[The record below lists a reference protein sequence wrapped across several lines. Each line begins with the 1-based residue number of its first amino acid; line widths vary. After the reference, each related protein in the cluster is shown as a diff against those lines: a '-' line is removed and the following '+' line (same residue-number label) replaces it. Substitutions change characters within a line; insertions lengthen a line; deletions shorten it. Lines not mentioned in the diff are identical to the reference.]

1 MINKFLGKKTGTLSR
16 CAVDIT
22 RRELASPK
30 TSTVDQA
37 ERSPVKCLHGK
48 GTWLEPEAFLRKESG
63 DPYQRHEPVSPVP
76 RALTAL
82 WGSAS
87 AQDSI
92 QARFLFSFPPNPY
105 TVSHPTPVL
114 ATRNASAC
122 AVGEAEQEGKCEQE
136 RFPVRTIPSF
146 FKEPRGNL
154 RALWPR
160 SCSFLHSKSLHFPP
174 QKWALAHPAPQDTFV
189 SETPLHERCFL
200 PVLPPAPRLR
210 SWFLHLPKEPPH
222 QTRCLGKPEFVLAAC
237 HSRCA
242 SASEKT
248 KCQNG

>member
-63 DPYQRHEPVSPVP
+63 DLYQRHEPVSPVP

-114 ATRNASAC
+114 ATRNAGAC
-122 AVGEAEQEGKCEQE
+122 EVGEAEQEGKCEQE
-136 RFPVRTIPSF
+136 RFPVRTIPFF

-154 RALWPR
+154 RAR

-174 QKWALAHPAPQDTFV
+174 QKWAQLTLHPRTLSSLRRPYMRDVFFQFFH
-189 SETPLHERCFL
+189 PLQGC
-200 PVLPPAPRLR
+200 VLGFCIFQK
-210 SWFLHLPKEPPH
+210 SPH
-222 QTRCLGKPEFVLAAC
+222 IKHVV
-237 HSRCA
+237 
-242 SASEKT
+242 
-248 KCQNG
+248 

>member
-1 MINKFLGKKTGTLSR
+1 MSQSVLSLGLWRHFEEARHLKTPFRPDSFFHSHQTLTLSATLLPWWQLGMPVHVR
-16 CAVDIT
+16 WE
-22 RRELASPK
+22 RRS
-30 TSTVDQA
+30 
-37 ERSPVKCLHGK
+37 
-48 GTWLEPEAFLRKESG
+48 RKVSG
-63 DPYQRHEPVSPVP
+63 
-76 RALTAL
+76 
-82 WGSAS
+82 
-87 AQDSI
+87 
-92 QARFLFSFPPNPY
+92 N
-105 TVSHPTPVL
+105 
-114 ATRNASAC
+114 
-122 AVGEAEQEGKCEQE
+122 KE

-189 SETPLHERCFL
+189 SETSLHERCFL

-210 SWFLHLPKEPPH
+210 SWFLHLPEEPPH

-248 KCQNG
+248 KCQNE